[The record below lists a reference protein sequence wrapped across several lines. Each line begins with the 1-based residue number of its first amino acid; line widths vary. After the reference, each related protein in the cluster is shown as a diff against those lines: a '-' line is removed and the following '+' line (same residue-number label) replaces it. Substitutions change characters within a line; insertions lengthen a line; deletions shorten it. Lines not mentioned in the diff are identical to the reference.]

1 LAKLLTL
8 QVARGV
14 AANLV
19 VISHLSVVDA
29 KYAGGALPPFAF
41 YGIAGVDLFFVLS
54 GFVMVAIAG
63 RDITAGQ
70 FIWRR
75 AARIY
80 PAYWVVSLVVLA
92 VSLVFPTIVNSS
104 IQGPISI
111 WRSFLLV
118 PQENFPL
125 LAVGWTLIHEMYFY
139 LVFAL
144 LLFFRIP
151 VPTGLVM
158 WSAFLILCAVL
169 SPPNYIAA
177 SPALLVLMSPLT
189 AEFMMGA
196 MVGVL
201 YRHGATRWAL
211 GVGTAGLLAIAIA
224 ILFAAPALSLAK
236 NTHLDAWRVV
246 LFGVPAGLIVYA
258 LAAWELRTSPQAPA
272 ILVALGDW
280 SYATYLVHVLVLSA
294 LGRLIALVA
303 LPGIGATLVLTGFGI
318 VATNLAGGA
327 MFWFFER
334 PLLHRLHK
342 IGQKITA
349 RIAAQHCAGFE
360 Q

>member
-19 VISHLSVVDA
+19 VISHLTLVDA
-29 KYAGGALPPFAF
+29 KYGGGTMPPFLF
-41 YGIAGVDLFFVLS
+41 YGIAGVDVFFVLS

-63 RDITAGQ
+63 RDIRSDQ
-70 FIWRR
+70 FLWRR
-75 AARIY
+75 AVRIY
-80 PAYWVVSLVVLA
+80 PTYWLVSLVVLG
-92 VSLVFPTIVNSS
+92 VSLVFPAIVNSS

-111 WRSFLLV
+111 WRSFLLI
-118 PQENFPL
+118 PQETLPL

-158 WSAFLILCAVL
+158 WSAFLVLCAAFV
-169 SPPNYIAA
+169 PPGHIAA
-177 SPALLVLMSPLT
+177 SPVLTVLLSPLT

-196 MVGVL
+196 VAGVL
-201 YRHGATRWAL
+201 YRTGAVRWAL
-211 GVGTAGLLAIAIA
+211 GAGSIGLLAIAATIV
-224 ILFAAPALSLAK
+224 FVAPALSLAK
-236 NTHLDAWRVV
+236 NIHLDSWRVI
-246 LFGVPAGLIVYA
+246 LFGAPAALIIYA
-258 LAAWELRTSPQAPA
+258 LAAWELRTSPHAPA

-294 LGRLIALVA
+294 LGRMIAVVSS
-303 LPGIGATLVLTGFGI
+303 PGIGTTLLLAGFGL

-327 MFWFFER
+327 TFHLFER
-334 PLLHRLHK
+334 PLLMKLHK
-342 IGQKITA
+342 L
-349 RIAAQHCAGFE
+349 R
-360 Q
+360 

>member
-29 KYAGGALPPFAF
+29 KYAGGAIPHFAF

-63 RDITAGQ
+63 RDISAEQ
-70 FIWRR
+70 FLWRR
-75 AARIY
+75 AVRIY
-80 PAYWVVSLVVLA
+80 PTYWLVSLVVLG
-92 VSLVFPTIVNSS
+92 VSLVFPAIVNSS
-104 IQGPISI
+104 IQGPIST
-111 WRSFLLV
+111 WRSLLLI
-118 PQENFPL
+118 PQETLPL

-144 LLFFRIP
+144 ILFLRVP
-151 VPTGLVM
+151 VLSGLAM
-158 WSAFLILCAVL
+158 WCAILVLCAVL
-169 SPPNYIAA
+169 MPLSYIAT
-177 SPALLVLMSPLT
+177 SPALLVLTSPLT
-189 AEFMMGA
+189 AEFMIGA
-196 MVGVL
+196 VAGVL
-201 YRHGATRWAL
+201 YRNGAARWAL
-211 GVGTAGLLAIAIA
+211 SAGTAGLLAIAVA
-224 ILFAAPALSLAK
+224 IVFAAPALSLVR
-236 NTHLDAWRVV
+236 NTHLDAWRVF

-258 LAAWELRTSPQAPA
+258 LAAWELRTTPQPPS

-294 LGRLIALVA
+294 LGRMLALVA
-303 LPGIGATLVLTGFGI
+303 LPGIGATWLLAGIGI

-334 PLLHRLHK
+334 PLLLRLNNT
-342 IGQKITA
+342 GQKITTPSPA
-349 RIAAQHCAGFE
+349 LK
-360 Q
+360 